1 MLLSRSSQYAI
12 SGVVRLAVLPPD
24 GYCRVEDLLAETDAP
39 PHAVAKVFCELARR
53 GVLVS
58 VRGSG
63 GGFRLSEQTMSLSL
77 MEIIEAVDGPWSSDV
92 LAPRGLSL
100 PGQPCPLAHLLGPVG
115 SEFEKLLR
123 CTTIADLVETSLA
136 RGGCCRNGNHCGSET
151 SRSQSSPPFAE
162 NVHEHES
169 TRVRQKGTRR
179 GQRNGRR

>member
-24 GYCRVEDLLAETDAP
+24 GYRRVEDLLAETDAP
-39 PHAVAKVFCELARR
+39 PHAVAKIFCELARR

-63 GGFRLSEQTMSLSL
+63 GGFRLSEQTLGLSL
-77 MEIIEAVDGPWSSDV
+77 MQIVEAVDGPWTSDV
-92 LAPRGLSL
+92 IAPRGMCV
-100 PGQPCPLAHLLGPVG
+100 PGQSCPLSSVLQPIA
-115 SEFEKLLR
+115 SELERLLR
-123 CTTIADLVETSLA
+123 TTTIADLIRDCPQTAACCPNDS
-136 RGGCCRNGNHCGSET
+136 GCDCGS
-151 SRSQSSPPFAE
+151 SKPKSSPPFAE
-162 NVHEHES
+162 NSHEHES